1 MSKHKL
7 YRVAYTEY
15 AHGYFEV
22 SALDDA
28 HLEQILDNLD
38 ELADN
43 KVERNYGFDLGEVEE
58 IGISDE

>member
-15 AHGYFEV
+15 AKGYFEV

-28 HLEQILDNLD
+28 HLEQILENLD

-43 KVERNYGFDLGEVEE
+43 KSERDYGFDLGQIEE